1 MKKYIKNGVIKP
13 RNKIVIIANGVQ
25 TINPTH
31 EMLVEDGWAEYVAPE
46 PTEPELRAREIE
58 SLKRELENTDY
69 KVIKCMEA
77 MLVGEE
83 MPYDVTELHTERQA
97 LRDRINVLES

>member
-13 RNKIVIIANGVQ
+13 SNKIVIRKDSKMY
-25 TINPTH
+25 INPS
-31 EMLVEDGWAEYVAPE
+31 EEKVLADGWVEYVAPE
-46 PTEPELRAREIE
+46 PTEKVLRAREIE

>member
-1 MKKYIKNGVIKP
+1 MEKYIKNGVIKP
-13 RNKIVIIANGVQ
+13 RNKIVVKKDEMQ
-25 TINPTH
+25 YINPSE
-31 EMLVEDGWAEYVAPE
+31 EMVLADGWTEYVAPV
-46 PTEPELRAREIE
+46 PTELELRAREIE